1 MTADTAFSLMGA
13 MLMSERIKAWAPN
26 IYPHLVKT
34 MDRHYSA
41 GGIASD
47 AQRFLGRGIK
57 TDMTTSTETTA
68 LIASQPANSGK
79 LHSLESDRILD
90 DVKRQLLDLN
100 EQLRQ
105 AHRHDP
111 TTINRNNQTGPSSNM
126 KHSRTQRG
134 TGQSGHPAVCRNYL
148 RGRTCFK
155 GNRCPYFHPPH
166 AQAHIATTDTTL
178 PGADSDPH
186 NAEHSTCFNDLDF
199 QQGPNEM

>member
-1 MTADTAFSLMGA
+1 
-13 MLMSERIKAWAPN
+13 
-26 IYPHLVKT
+26 
-34 MDRHYSA
+34 
-41 GGIASD
+41 
-47 AQRFLGRGIK
+47 
-57 TDMTTSTETTA
+57 MTTSVETTA

-79 LHSLESDRILD
+79 PHSLESDRILA

-105 AHRHDP
+105 AHRRDP

-155 GNRCPYFHPPH
+155 GNRCPYFHSPH

-178 PGADSDPH
+178 PGEDTDRRVRTRESQK
-186 NAEHSTCFNDLDF
+186 ECHSTAEAEGSRRSLLTHWPGDETKHVTAAAIELSSDALSKGTF
-199 QQGPNEM
+199 PSTS